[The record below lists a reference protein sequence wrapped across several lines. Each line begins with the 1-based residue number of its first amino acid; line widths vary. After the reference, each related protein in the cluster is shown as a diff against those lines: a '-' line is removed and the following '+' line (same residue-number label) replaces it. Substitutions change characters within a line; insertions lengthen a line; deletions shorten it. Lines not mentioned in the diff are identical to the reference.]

1 MTKAER
7 DMAYQKANIKQ
18 VKLNLHIT
26 NDADILRWL
35 DRQDNKQGSIKD
47 LIRSS
52 MNKEAKR

>member
-18 VKLNLHIT
+18 VKLNLHLV

-35 DRQDNKQGSIKD
+35 DSQDNKQGSIKE
-47 LIRSS
+47 LIR
-52 MNKEAKR
+52 KEIRK